1 MSEALIVGVGGH
13 AVAIDP
19 ATGSELWRTKLKST
33 QFVTVLPTRSQVF
46 AGAGGELF
54 CLDKASG
61 QLLWRNK
68 LPRLGTGLV
77 ALGSAIDPAAAA
89 MVAAAQAAAAGA
101 AVAATAAASS

>member
-1 MSEALIVGVGGH
+1 MSESLIIGVGGYVV
-13 AVAIDP
+13 AVDP
-19 ATGSELWRTKLKST
+19 STGSELWRTKLKST

-61 QLLWRNK
+61 QILWRNK

-77 ALGSAIDPAAAA
+77 SLGTALDPAAAA
-89 MVAAAQAAAAGA
+89 MLAAAQAAAA
-101 AVAATAAASS
+101 VAATTAATASS